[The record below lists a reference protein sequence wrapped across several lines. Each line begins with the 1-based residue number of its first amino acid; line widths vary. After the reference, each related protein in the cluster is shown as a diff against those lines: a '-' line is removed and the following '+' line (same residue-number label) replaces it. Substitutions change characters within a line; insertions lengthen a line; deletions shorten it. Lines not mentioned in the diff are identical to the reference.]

1 MEITETV
8 TLIKDLILSGAAITG
23 ALIANKGLTTWKR
36 QLKGNS
42 EYELSRRILVTLYKY
57 RDVINGVRHP
67 IIWSYEMPTPSEEES
82 KNMTP
87 SQVAFYGTHKNYI
100 ARWEKVQAERRS
112 LHVDL
117 FEAEAIW
124 GEDLKKLFKKL
135 FQLENELFTYLQ
147 CYFEMTNPKSESDKK
162 TGAQMIIDKRRD
174 IMYDDLSEE
183 GENNK
188 RNQCFS
194 I

>member
-117 FEAEAIW
+117 F
-124 GEDLKKLFKKL
+124 
-135 FQLENELFTYLQ
+135 
-147 CYFEMTNPKSESDKK
+147 
-162 TGAQMIIDKRRD
+162 
-174 IMYDDLSEE
+174 
-183 GENNK
+183 
-188 RNQCFS
+188 
-194 I
+194 